1 MQPRERKRHRLT
13 SIFRAKPN
21 TDASKDDRAG
31 RIAGG
36 GSVSTAPNVPD
47 ILTEGMLIPG
57 SDEGNHRKSLDA
69 HVSPNESQN
78 DRRKIAIAPAI
89 STAATKAVRD
99 SNRAADLWGSAYQ
112 DLKIREKLLV
122 DAFER
127 SITNIADPTADA
139 EQTPFTH
146 ETIQKIV
153 KQKIDARK
161 AKRLSIHLG
170 KYSVEFRAMGEKII
184 EGILWS
190 STFIGTAVSAQPYA
204 ALAWSGVSIILPLL
218 LNNSRQNLAM
228 IEGLEKIT
236 KLMQLFRIREEIYL
250 QDVTR
255 PLHPDFEAAV
265 VQLYSAVFEYEAR
278 VIIHLADP
286 PAKRAISG
294 GWDTAMARIQD
305 AKQHCEEFAN
315 LFDRSREAEQF
326 ASIKETLASL
336 RSFREEH
343 QRYRQEEKEA
353 SLLQILSSD
362 YKGDKRII
370 SERSDGTCE
379 WFFHNQAFIDWHD
392 SNMTSL
398 LWVSGAPG
406 CGKTVLSKVLID
418 EKLGTDNVLC
428 STVCYFFFNA
438 GQERKELAADALS
451 AILHQLF
458 QSTDLISYGLAS
470 YKKHGAKLSQMFSD
484 LWEILMDCAKD
495 SEAGTIICVIDALD
509 ECEKESRERLLREI
523 TQVFSLK
530 SKDQLV
536 DCSLKLLVTS
546 QPRKDIKDQF
556 DRLSENTSYFHIDI
570 DSHSDELGDDI
581 DLVIHRQVKD
591 FAGKFDS
598 GKQQFIANHLKSRD
612 KRTYLWLFLIADIIK
627 ESSIEYSKF
636 PSVQKLL
643 LDLPDRF
650 SDAYNRILSRSKDPE
665 LAKMLL
671 KIIIAATRPL
681 TLTEANIALTIAMCH
696 QQGMA
701 YEELELWPSN
711 DFPSILKDL
720 CGLMV
725 AVHDDKLSLFHSTV
739 RKFLLAESGVAHPN
753 ATPQLSIKDSVGN
766 APAQRDWAGC
776 LDISNAHGLMCQ
788 ICLNYLTLSNFA
800 IPSAGLGQNDNYDSD
815 NDDNDDDEKR
825 NGWSFEL
832 VDCNG
837 ETTSLYAFVEE
848 SLKKYA
854 FLDYSALSW
863 PYHYREQDQQHRSIL
878 RVDAEIM
885 CDPSSV
891 FFVNW
896 ATISSIKGGADFISG
911 CDGLGIASYHG
922 LTDLVE
928 KFSLSVDDID
938 AYQPL
943 YPADFT
949 KDTALRIA
957 IQRGFPDVVRVLL
970 ERKADS
976 SLHDE
981 NGDSPLKDA
990 LSANFLAPLS
1000 DRVAI
1005 LQMLFDSGL
1014 DINSKIVN
1022 GNTPLYYASLFST
1035 ADVVRFL
1042 IQKDASLEAPTGL
1055 MNWTTLQEAILNGH
1069 ETQTAILLEY
1079 DADLN
1084 AHAISKNTVFGEAGK
1099 FSSVVI

>member
-1 MQPRERKRHRLT
+1 
-13 SIFRAKPN
+13 
-21 TDASKDDRAG
+21 
-31 RIAGG
+31 
-36 GSVSTAPNVPD
+36 
-47 ILTEGMLIPG
+47 
-57 SDEGNHRKSLDA
+57 
-69 HVSPNESQN
+69 
-78 DRRKIAIAPAI
+78 
-89 STAATKAVRD
+89 
-99 SNRAADLWGSAYQ
+99 
-112 DLKIREKLLV
+112 
-122 DAFER
+122 
-127 SITNIADPTADA
+127 
-139 EQTPFTH
+139 
-146 ETIQKIV
+146 
-153 KQKIDARK
+153 
-161 AKRLSIHLG
+161 
-170 KYSVEFRAMGEKII
+170 
-184 EGILWS
+184 
-190 STFIGTAVSAQPYA
+190 
-204 ALAWSGVSIILPLL
+204 
-218 LNNSRQNLAM
+218 
-228 IEGLEKIT
+228 
-236 KLMQLFRIREEIYL
+236 
-250 QDVTR
+250 
-255 PLHPDFEAAV
+255 
-265 VQLYSAVFEYEAR
+265 
-278 VIIHLADP
+278 
-286 PAKRAISG
+286 
-294 GWDTAMARIQD
+294 
-305 AKQHCEEFAN
+305 
-315 LFDRSREAEQF
+315 
-326 ASIKETLASL
+326 
-336 RSFREEH
+336 
-343 QRYRQEEKEA
+343 
-353 SLLQILSSD
+353 
-362 YKGDKRII
+362 
-370 SERSDGTCE
+370 
-379 WFFHNQAFIDWHD
+379 
-392 SNMTSL
+392 
-398 LWVSGAPG
+398 
-406 CGKTVLSKVLID
+406 
-418 EKLGTDNVLC
+418 
-428 STVCYFFFNA
+428 
-438 GQERKELAADALS
+438 
-451 AILHQLF
+451 
-458 QSTDLISYGLAS
+458 
-470 YKKHGAKLSQMFSD
+470 
-484 LWEILMDCAKD
+484 
-495 SEAGTIICVIDALD
+495 
-509 ECEKESRERLLREI
+509 
-523 TQVFSLK
+523 
-530 SKDQLV
+530 
-536 DCSLKLLVTS
+536 
-546 QPRKDIKDQF
+546 
-556 DRLSENTSYFHIDI
+556 
-570 DSHSDELGDDI
+570 
-581 DLVIHRQVKD
+581 
-591 FAGKFDS
+591 
-598 GKQQFIANHLKSRD
+598 
-612 KRTYLWLFLIADIIK
+612 
-627 ESSIEYSKF
+627 
-636 PSVQKLL
+636 
-643 LDLPDRF
+643 
-650 SDAYNRILSRSKDPE
+650 
-665 LAKMLL
+665 
-671 KIIIAATRPL
+671 
-681 TLTEANIALTIAMCH
+681 MCH

-725 AVHDDKLSLFHSTV
+725 AIHDDKLSLFHSTV
-739 RKFLLAESGVAHPN
+739 RKFLLTESGVAHPN

-766 APAQRDWAGC
+766 APTQRDWAGC

-800 IPSAGLGQNDNYDSD
+800 IPSAGLGQNDNYGSD
-815 NDDNDDDEKR
+815 NDDNDDDEKS

-837 ETTSLYAFVEE
+837 ETTSLHAFVEE
-848 SLKKYA
+848 SLKEYA

-928 KFSLSVDDID
+928 KFSLSVDDIE

-981 NGDSPLKDA
+981 HGDSPLKDA

-1035 ADVVRFL
+1035 EDVVRFL